1 MTANPDKHHAL
12 RIIDANLNRAREALR
27 VMEEYARL
35 TLDDADLTA
44 HIKEA
49 RHELAHSVSDELSR
63 ALLAARDIVGDV
75 GCGVRTETEFER
87 TDVAAVARAA
97 GKRLSE
103 ALRTVEEYGKTL
115 DPALAAVV
123 EKVRYRG
130 YEMERRL
137 DRSARARERFG
148 RVRLYVIVTE
158 SLCRPQSGSTTQ
170 SGSAVDWF
178 ATAEAALRG
187 GADAL
192 QLREKTLP
200 DRELL
205 DRAKRLAALCRDHD
219 AIFVVNDR
227 ADLATL
233 CGADGVH
240 LGQDD
245 LPVSAAR
252 RIMPSTGII
261 GVSAHTI
268 EQVKAAASSAPDYIA
283 VGTMFPSSTKPQV
296 DIRGP
301 TLLVEARAC
310 TSLPL
315 VAIGGINEATV
326 PAVLSVVPCTV
337 CVCQAVIG
345 QPNVEQAASGLRS
358 LIDRALSNAPESSR
372 R

>member
-1 MTANPDKHHAL
+1 MTADPDKHHAL

-44 HIKEA
+44 RIKEM

-75 GCGVRTETEFER
+75 GCSVRTETEFRR
-87 TDVAAVARAA
+87 TDVAAVVRAA

-103 ALRTVEEYGKTL
+103 ALRAVEEYGKVL
-115 DPALAAVV
+115 DPAFAAVV
-123 EKVRYRG
+123 EKIRYAG
-130 YEMERRL
+130 YELERRV
-137 DRSARARERFG
+137 DRPAHARERFG

-158 SLCRPQSGSTTQ
+158 SLCRAPSGA
-170 SGSAVDWF
+170 AVDWF

-205 DRAKRLAALCRDHD
+205 DRAKRLAALCREHD
-219 AIFVVNDR
+219 AIFIVNDR
-227 ADLATL
+227 ADLAVL

-240 LGQDD
+240 LGRDD
-245 LPVSAAR
+245 LPVPAAR
-252 RIMPSTGII
+252 RLMPSTGII

-268 EQVKAAASSAPDYIA
+268 EQVKAVARSAPDYIA
-283 VGTMFPSSTKPQV
+283 VGTMFQSPTKPQADV
-296 DIRGP
+296 RGP
-301 TLLVEARAC
+301 TLLAEAGAC

-315 VAIGGINEATV
+315 VAIGGISEATV
-326 PAVLSVVPCTV
+326 SAVLSVVPCTV

-358 LIDRALSNAPESSR
+358 LIDRVTSHPPHASSG
-372 R
+372 